1 VSGFVH
7 LRLHT
12 EYSLTDGVVRIEPPK
27 RKGGGQGA
35 TLTSR
40 AAALGYPAVAVT
52 DLANVFVMV
61 KFYKAAESAGLKPVI
76 GADLWLQGA
85 QPADP
90 PERLTLLVQDAQ
102 GYAHLTRLLSTA
114 YTEGQTRGLPLVSR
128 EALAASAA
136 GLIALSGRD
145 GAIFRA
151 AAAGQVTA
159 ATEALRW
166 LQGLFP
172 QRLYLEISR
181 CERPGDEDWVEQ
193 AAALSRVSGVPLVAT
208 NDVRFLERADFEA
221 HEARV
226 CIAQGRVLA
235 DDKRPR
241 DYTPEQ
247 YLKSPEEMQAL
258 FADLPEALENSVE
271 IARRC
276 TLSLHFGTYHLPHYP
291 VPEGMQADDF
301 LADEAHRGLQRRLA
315 EVRASAPPEDYRA
328 RLDHELS
335 IIRRMGFAGYFL
347 VVADFIQW
355 AKANGCPVGPGRGS
369 GAGSLVAYAL
379 RITDLDPLPYN
390 LLFERFLNPERV
402 SMPDFDVDFCMDNRD
417 RVIQYVSEKYGRERV
432 GQIITYSTMAAR
444 GVVRDVCRVLG
455 HGYGF
460 GDRLAKLIPGT
471 PGATLADALEDVPEL
486 KAAYAQDE
494 DTRMVLDLALSLE
507 GITRGVGVHAGGVV
521 IAPEPLTAY
530 CPLYCEAGGAGLRT
544 QFDMKDLETIG
555 LVKFDFLGLKT
566 LTVIEEAVQTLAA
579 RGERLDMLQLP
590 LDDPQTY
597 ALYASGETTA
607 VFQMESPGM
616 QRASRDL
623 KPDTFEDII
632 ALVSLYRPG
641 PMELIPEYCARK
653 RGEAEVVYLHPE
665 MEAVLAPTYGIFVY
679 QEQVMQM
686 SQRMAGYTL
695 GGADLLRRAMGKK
708 KADEMATQ
716 RDIFESGAAARGIPR
731 ETASAVFDLME
742 KFANYGF
749 NKSHA
754 AAYALVS
761 YQTAW
766 LKAHHP
772 AEFMAAV
779 LSCEMAHT
787 ETIVTMRDE
796 CLRMGLQLLPPDIN
810 HSRIR
815 FTVPDSAPPQ
825 AAAASPP
832 PRSGRGG
839 GEGGGGGG
847 ARAARPPRQIRY
859 GLGAIRGVGEGA
871 LLGILEERDRN
882 GPFRDLFD
890 FCHRID
896 LKRANK
902 RVLEALIGSGSL
914 DGLGLNRA
922 SLMANLPLALGLA
935 EQAAQSAD
943 SGQVDLFGGSAVK
956 AAPRMEAEQLPEWPQ
971 RLQLEKERE
980 TLGFY
985 LSGHPIDAHAELISQ
1000 VCSGRLRELIATHAA
1015 APSVAGAD
1023 GKPVWQPRSKVMFAA
1038 WATDLRFF
1046 KGDRAAEGR
1055 MGRASYKLT
1064 LDDQTAQ
1071 ISLWIDADRWAQ
1083 IQHRVK
1089 LDALVFVIA
1098 ELGLSPAREGRESE
1112 PRLYNPE
1119 FLGLDQILG
1128 EYAQRLQLVWRR
1140 PAAEVP
1146 LLQRR
1151 LAEVRHPQGVPVVIE
1166 VHNGQ
1171 GQALLDLP
1179 PDWRV
1184 RLSDPLL
1191 NDLGVWLGNDCVTV
1205 RYRAYVAPT
1214 VERRG
1219 EHRFAAAGG
1228 DDE

>member
-1 VSGFVH
+1 
-7 LRLHT
+7 
-12 EYSLTDGVVRIEPPK
+12 
-27 RKGGGQGA
+27 
-35 TLTSR
+35 
-40 AAALGYPAVAVT
+40 
-52 DLANVFVMV
+52 
-61 KFYKAAESAGLKPVI
+61 
-76 GADLWLQGA
+76 
-85 QPADP
+85 
-90 PERLTLLVQDAQ
+90 
-102 GYAHLTRLLSTA
+102 
-114 YTEGQTRGLPLVSR
+114 
-128 EALAASAA
+128 
-136 GLIALSGRD
+136 
-145 GAIFRA
+145 
-151 AAAGQVTA
+151 
-159 ATEALRW
+159 
-166 LQGLFP
+166 
-172 QRLYLEISR
+172 
-181 CERPGDEDWVEQ
+181 
-193 AAALSRVSGVPLVAT
+193 
-208 NDVRFLERADFEA
+208 
-221 HEARV
+221 
-226 CIAQGRVLA
+226 
-235 DDKRPR
+235 
-241 DYTPEQ
+241 
-247 YLKSPEEMQAL
+247 
-258 FADLPEALENSVE
+258 
-271 IARRC
+271 
-276 TLSLHFGTYHLPHYP
+276 
-291 VPEGMQADDF
+291 
-301 LADEAHRGLQRRLA
+301 
-315 EVRASAPPEDYRA
+315 
-328 RLDHELS
+328 
-335 IIRRMGFAGYFL
+335 
-347 VVADFIQW
+347 
-355 AKANGCPVGPGRGS
+355 
-369 GAGSLVAYAL
+369 
-379 RITDLDPLPYN
+379 
-390 LLFERFLNPERV
+390 
-402 SMPDFDVDFCMDNRD
+402 MPDFDVDFCMDNRD
-417 RVIQYVSEKYGRERV
+417 RVIQYVTEKYGRERV
-432 GQIITYSTMAAR
+432 GQIITYATMAAR

-471 PGATLADALEDVPEL
+471 PGATLADAMEEVPEL
-486 KAAYAQDE
+486 KLAYAQDE

-566 LTVIEEAVQTLAA
+566 LTVIEEALQTLAA
-579 RGERLDMLQLP
+579 GGDKRDILQLP
-590 LDDPQTY
+590 LNDPDTY
-597 ALYASGETTA
+597 ALYASGDTTA

-616 QRASRDL
+616 QRAARDL

-653 RGEAEVVYLHPE
+653 RGDAEVVYLHPE
-665 MEAVLAPTYGIFVY
+665 MEGVLAPTYGIFVY

-716 RDIFESGAAARGIPR
+716 RDIFETGAAARGIPR
-731 ETASAVFDLME
+731 ETSSAVFDLME

-766 LKAHHP
+766 LKTHHP

-787 ETIVTMRDE
+787 ETIVTMREE

-815 FTVPDSAPPQ
+815 FTVP
-825 AAAASPP
+825 
-832 PRSGRGG
+832 G
-839 GEGGGGGG
+839 
-847 ARAARPPRQIRY
+847 PRQIRY

-871 LLGILEERDRN
+871 LQGILEERDRE
-882 GPFRDLFD
+882 GPFKDLFD
-890 FCHRID
+890 FCRRID

-914 DGLGLNRA
+914 DGFGLNRA
-922 SLMANLPLALGLA
+922 SLMAALPLALGLA

-943 SGQVDLFGGSAVK
+943 SGQVDLFGGPAVK
-956 AAPRMEAEQLPEWPQ
+956 AAPRLEAEILPEWPQ
-971 RLQLEKERE
+971 RQQLEKERE

-985 LSGHPIDAHAELISQ
+985 LSGHPIDAHAELIGQ
-1000 VCSGRLRELIATHAA
+1000 VCSGRLRELVAALPA
-1015 APSVAGAD
+1015 APVVTAPDA
-1023 GKPVWQPRSKVMFAA
+1023 KPAWQPRSKVMFAA

-1098 ELGLSPAREGRESE
+1098 ELGLSPAREGREPE
-1112 PRLYNPE
+1112 PRVYNPE
-1119 FLGLDQILG
+1119 FLGLDQILSD
-1128 EYAQRLQLVWRR
+1128 YAQRLHLIWRR
-1140 PAAEVP
+1140 PAADVAV
-1146 LLQRR
+1146 LHRR
-1151 LAEVRHPQGVPVVIE
+1151 LSDVRHPQGVPAVIE
-1166 VHNGQ
+1166 VDNGRAQ
-1171 GQALLDLP
+1171 GLLDLP
-1179 PDWRV
+1179 PDWRL

-1191 NDLGVWLGNDCVTV
+1191 SELSAWLGSDCVKV
-1205 RYRAYVAPT
+1205 RCRSYVAPK
-1214 VERRG
+1214 VEARG
-1219 EHRFAAAGG
+1219 ENRFAAAGG